1 MVKKRLI
8 GTIIVKNGWVVQS
21 FSYGRYLPLGRPT
34 TVAKNLDRWGVDEIA
49 ILAIDRSP
57 TASGP
62 DFDLLRSI
70 RDLNLTTPISYG
82 GGIRSAGDAKRAIE
96 IGCERV
102 VVESLLFKDQGEIE
116 NLVKVIGGQA
126 VIASIPITNQ
136 SDHLCRYDY
145 INKREFPL
153 EKNDVRV
160 LFDRGISE
168 LLVIDK
174 DAEGSLG
181 EFELEKL
188 QVFRDIEVKLI
199 AFGGVV
205 GGDLISSVLRSPNVS
220 AIAVGNSLNYR
231 EQAVHKIKQDLHMCD
246 LRGQTFRFNRSF
258 FFGNARRTSSE
269 GV

>member
-8 GTIIVKNGWVVQS
+8 GTIIVKSGWAVQS
-21 FSYGRYLPLGRPT
+21 FSYGRYLPLGRPS

-49 ILAIDRSP
+49 ILAIDRSQ

-62 DFDLLRSI
+62 DFDLLSTI

-82 GGIRSAGDAKRAIE
+82 GGIRNADDAKRAIE
-96 IGCERV
+96 IACERV
-102 VVESLLFKDQGEIE
+102 VVESLLFNDLGEIE

-136 SDHLCRYDY
+136 NDQFCRYDY
-145 INKREFPL
+145 INKCEFSL
-153 EKNDVRV
+153 KENDVRTLV
-160 LFDRGISE
+160 DLGISE

-188 QVFRDIEVKLI
+188 QVFHDMDIKLI
-199 AFGGVV
+199 AFGGIV
-205 GGDLISSVLRSPNVS
+205 GASLTSSILKNPNVS
-220 AIAVGNSLNYR
+220 AVAVGNSLNYC
-231 EQAVHKIKQDLHMCD
+231 EQAVHKLKQDLDMCD
-246 LRGQTFRFNRSF
+246 LRRQTFRFNRNFS
-258 FFGNARRTSSE
+258 FGNAMRASSE